1 MKTPITF
8 VSPLVLAIACFLSRE
23 ASAAPIVGEISFS
36 GSYTVDNSNLL
47 LATKFLSFSN
57 VTVSA
62 LPTGDYLGLD
72 GAAVTHSAFTFSPFP
87 VGGAVPLWTIP
98 SAPGTSF
105 DLLSLTVEF
114 QSSSIL
120 LVKGTG
126 IAHKAGRDNTPGN
139 WIFSANTLGSTFSFS
154 STNASE
160 PSPVPEPG
168 TALFGLA
175 ILGVTTIRRRR

>member
-1 MKTPITF
+1 MKN
-8 VSPLVLAIACFLSRE
+8 PLPRFLPLALVIAALLNRE
-23 ASAAPIVGEISFS
+23 AAAAPIVGEISFS
-36 GSYTVDNSNLL
+36 GSYTVDNSDLMF
-47 LATKFLSFSN
+47 ATKFVSFSN

-72 GAAVTHSAFTFSPFP
+72 AAGVTHSGFSFSPFP
-87 VGGAVPLWTIP
+87 VGGSVPLWTIP
-98 SAPGTSF
+98 SSPGTSF
-105 DLLSLTVEF
+105 DLLSLTVEY

-139 WIFSANTLGSTFSFS
+139 WILSANTLGTTFSFS

-160 PSPVPEPG
+160 PNPVPEPG

>member
-1 MKTPITF
+1 MKIPIPIL
-8 VSPLVLAIACFLSRE
+8 SPLVLAFACLLNRE

-36 GSYTVDNSNLL
+36 GSYTIDNSDLS
-47 LATKFLSFSN
+47 LAKKFLSFDN

-72 GAAVTHSAFTFSPFP
+72 GAAVTHSAFTFDPFP
-87 VGGAVPLWTIP
+87 VGGSVPLWSIP

-105 DLLSLTVEF
+105 DLLTLNVEF
-114 QSSSIL
+114 RSSSIL

-126 IAHKAGRDNTPGN
+126 IAHKAGRDNTSGE
-139 WIFSANTLGSTFSFS
+139 WILSANTLGTTFSFS

-160 PSPVPEPG
+160 QTAVPEPG